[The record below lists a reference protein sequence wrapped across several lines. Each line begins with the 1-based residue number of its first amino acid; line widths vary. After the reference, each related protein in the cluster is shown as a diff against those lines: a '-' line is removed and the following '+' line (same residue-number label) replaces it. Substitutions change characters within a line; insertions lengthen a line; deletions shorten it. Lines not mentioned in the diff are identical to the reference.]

1 MNEII
6 IAHMTAMKDAING
19 NNNNNRN
26 IPEIDD
32 FFLHCYYLFM
42 SHSKDIVSCSI
53 LYSLYKCE
61 GMKQSFVLP
70 LKWFAQ
76 FCFMQGKLFYQFA
89 KSVNLA

>member
-32 FFLHCYYLFM
+32 FFLDVHCYYLFI
-42 SHSKDIVSCSI
+42 HEPFKRYCLLFHFVST
-53 LYSLYKCE
+53 
-61 GMKQSFVLP
+61 V
-70 LKWFAQ
+70 
-76 FCFMQGKLFYQFA
+76 
-89 KSVNLA
+89 

>member
-53 LYSLYKCE
+53 LYLYECE

-70 LKWFAQ
+70 LKWFAS
-76 FCFMQGKLFYQFA
+76 FCFTQ
-89 KSVNLA
+89 